1 MVDIARKNLLHDRT
15 RFLITLVGV
24 TFSVVLIFAQ
34 LGIYLGFMQNASVII
49 DNTDADIWITSKN
62 SRNFDFPLP
71 FTEGKLNKAREVP
84 GVAWA
89 EHLILGWANMKLRD
103 GGSENIELIGFNLE
117 RGAGGPWRL
126 KEGSLQALKA
136 GKAIIVDESAFS
148 RLGRLR
154 VGDLLEIHE
163 NKVRVVGITEG
174 IRSLTTAPY
183 VFTSYRTAQELVPW
197 LKDKTVF
204 IVAKVLPGHDPREVA
219 ERMRSIRDV
228 DVYTRDQYSLRTRLY
243 WTWETGIGVGFG
255 LTALMAVAVGMVIVG
270 QTIYSATVEHLREFG
285 TLKAIGASNRAIYG
299 IIVKQALINA
309 VLGYAAGL
317 GITLVLLRSYR
328 VTGLELVIPAP
339 LLLVVLGVTILMCVG
354 ASVISVRKALYVD
367 PMTVFRA

>member
-1 MVDIARKNLLHDRT
+1 MVDIASKNLFHDRS
-15 RFLITLVGV
+15 RFIITVVGV

-71 FTEGKLNKAREVP
+71 FTEGKLNRARETA

-89 EHLILGWANMKLRD
+89 EHLILGWANVKLLD
-103 GGSENIELIGFNLE
+103 GGSENIELVGFNLE

-126 KEGSLQALKA
+126 KEGSVQSLKM
-136 GKAIIVDESAFS
+136 GKAIIVDESAFA

-154 VGDLLEIHE
+154 LGDWVEIHE
-163 NKVRVVGITEG
+163 VKVKVVGITEG
-174 IRSLTTAPY
+174 VRSFTTAPY
-183 VFTSYRTAQELVPW
+183 VFTSYRNAQELVPW
-197 LKDKTVF
+197 LRNKTVF
-204 IVAKVLPGHDPREVA
+204 IVAKVAAGHDPHEVA
-219 ERMRSIRDV
+219 KRLRAIRDV
-228 DVYTRDQYSLRTRLY
+228 DVYTKGQYSLRTRLY

-255 LTALMAVAVGMVIVG
+255 LTALMAMAVGIVIVG
-270 QTIYSATVEHLREFG
+270 QTIYSATIEHLREFG
-285 TLKAIGASNRAIYG
+285 TLKAMGASNRDIYG

-309 VLGYAAGL
+309 VVGYAAGL
-317 GITLVLLRSYR
+317 GITLLILWSYR
-328 VTGLELVIPAP
+328 LTGLELVVPAP
-339 LLLVVLGVTILMCVG
+339 LLGAVFVVTVLMCLV
-354 ASVISVRKALYVD
+354 ASIVSVRKALYVD